1 MNQILITQKLY
12 VTPELKRKKKMYKVK
27 FFLSV
32 FLVCC
37 LFSYYIYAEYDRNK
51 NEEISQEILAHINL
65 SIEEEDDT
73 TVRIENN
80 ILIVTLDEETANKQ
94 EIDITKLAKDA
105 EEYIQHNIEEQQNLN
120 TETTNNTGASQEQQQ
135 SQPQTTQRQEQQ
147 TYTTQSGGNYT
158 TDSIVNIPSL
168 GIKYPVLKTDEAN
181 MDAVLEISIVKF
193 WGCNPNEVGNYV
205 IVGHNYKNKKM
216 FGKLSSIKN
225 GDVVEITD
233 LTGRTL
239 KYAVYDKYKVSPTDT
254 KCTSQI
260 TNGNKEITLITCSN
274 YGTQR
279 LVVKAREIK

>member
-1 MNQILITQKLY
+1 MCI
-12 VTPELKRKKKMYKVK
+12 
-27 FFLSV
+27 
-32 FLVCC
+32 

-51 NEEISQEILAHINL
+51 NEEVSQVILA
-65 SIEEEDDT
+65 SIDLNVKEEEDDT

-80 ILIVTLDEETANKQ
+80 VLIVTLDEEAANKQ
-94 EIDITKLAKDA
+94 EIDITRLAKDA
-105 EEYIQHNIEEQQNLN
+105 EAYIRHNIEEQQNAN
-120 TETTNNTGASQEQQQ
+120 SQEQ
-135 SQPQTTQRQEQQ
+135 PQTQAQEQQ
-147 TYTTQSGGNYT
+147 TYKTQTGANYT

-168 GIKYPVLKTDEAN
+168 GIKYPVLKTDEAH
-181 MDAVLEISIVKF
+181 MDEVLEISIVKF

-216 FGKLSSIKN
+216 FGKLSGIKN

-233 LTGRTL
+233 LTGRTV
-239 KYAVYDKYKVSPTDT
+239 KYSVYDKYKVSPTDT
-254 KCTSQI
+254 ACTSQK